1 MMNDKEISNNAY
13 DSLLDF
19 FKKMY
24 DWNIFASKYRKEN
37 GYNKEIKEYLF
48 LKIKPTL
55 EKYCTENLK
64 KEFTGSC
71 SELPDYDIEFLLLE
85 NKEQKRNKVIFFFKE
100 LNRSKNTYRYTL
112 VLKDGIWLI
121 DRKDWLNNGKWKKHY
136 L

>member
-1 MMNDKEISNNAY
+1 MINDKESNKNAY
-13 DSLLDF
+13 NSLLAF

-24 DWNIFASKYRKEN
+24 EWNIFASRYRKEN

-55 EKYCTENLK
+55 EEHCTKNLQ

-71 SELPDYDIEFLLLE
+71 SELPDYNIEFLSLE
-85 NKEQKRNKVIFFFKE
+85 NEEQKRNKILFFFKE
-100 LNRSKNTYRYTL
+100 LNRSQNTYRYTL
-112 VLKDGIWLI
+112 VLREGVWLV
-121 DRKDWLNNGKWKKHY
+121 DRKDWLDDGKWKKHY